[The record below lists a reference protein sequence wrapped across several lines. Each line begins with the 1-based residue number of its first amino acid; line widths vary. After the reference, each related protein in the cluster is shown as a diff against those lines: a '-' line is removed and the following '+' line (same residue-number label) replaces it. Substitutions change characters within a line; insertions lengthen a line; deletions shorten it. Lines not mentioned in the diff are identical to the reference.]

1 MIKPYYQNLM
11 QTVYSLHSDTVGTHY
26 PLGGDRGIVAATL
39 RRMRGLLAEFDRRR
53 RAEYEN
59 RKAIAHLRGL
69 SDAQLSDIGIAR
81 PDIERA
87 VRLGKDFV

>member
-1 MIKPYYQNLM
+1 MIKRYYQNLG
-11 QTVYSLHSDTVGTHY
+11 QPLYHLHSDTAGAPC
-26 PLGGDRGIVAATL
+26 PLGGKTGTAAAAL
-39 RRMRGLLAEFDRRR
+39 RRLRGLFADIDRRLR
-53 RAEYEN
+53 VEHEN

-69 SDAQLSDIGIAR
+69 SDAQLGDIGIAR